1 MKIRKIKRN
10 RIDVTTYFMPPET
23 KKVAVEYLLYDLIG
37 VIGAVGGTM
46 GLFIGFSMFGK
57 YILCVVKKHF
67 VKSIYYM
74 IQRELFLGMV
84 SSGLEYVGIL
94 LKRINGSRITNVEPI
109 NGKEMYP

>member
-46 GLFIGFSMFGK
+46 GLFIGFSMFGN
-57 YILCVVKKHF
+57 YYLCSLLQDFIVKVRNLQCKLYTF
-67 VKSIYYM
+67 SRNGFQWI
-74 IQRELFLGMV
+74 
-84 SSGLEYVGIL
+84 
-94 LKRINGSRITNVEPI
+94 RIRWNITKTN
-109 NGKEMYP
+109 

>member
-1 MKIRKIKRN
+1 MFSVSLSEYLNMKIRKIKRN

-57 YILCVVKKHF
+57 YI
-67 VKSIYYM
+67 
-74 IQRELFLGMV
+74 
-84 SSGLEYVGIL
+84 YVL
-94 LKRINGSRITNVEPI
+94 LKNISRNQFTT
-109 NGKEMYP
+109 

>member
-1 MKIRKIKRN
+1 
-10 RIDVTTYFMPPET
+10 MPPET

-74 IQRELFLGMV
+74 IQREPFSRNGFQW
-84 SSGLEYVGIL
+84 I
-94 LKRINGSRITNVEPI
+94 RIRWDITKTN
-109 NGKEMYP
+109 

>member
-1 MKIRKIKRN
+1 MLSRKTKRN

-57 YILCVVKKHF
+57 YYF
-67 VKSIYYM
+67 V
-74 IQRELFLGMV
+74 
-84 SSGLEYVGIL
+84 L
-94 LKRINGSRITNVEPI
+94 LKTFNEINLLHASKESFAKSKRSQFELYIFSRNGFKWIRIRWHITQT
-109 NGKEMYP
+109 Y